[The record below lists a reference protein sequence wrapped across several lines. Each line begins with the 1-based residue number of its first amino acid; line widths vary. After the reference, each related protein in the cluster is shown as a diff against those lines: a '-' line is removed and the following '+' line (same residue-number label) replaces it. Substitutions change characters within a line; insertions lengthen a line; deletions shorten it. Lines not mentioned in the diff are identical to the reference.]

1 MALEQF
7 EIRENTIRREMDDV
21 MELPPHDPTDWHE
34 DALCRKL
41 TKAAPDKE
49 TKRKTADIWFSEVEM
64 RNAKTIRQ
72 TPGEAAAADICFECP
87 VRKACLKYACDT
99 EQEHGTWGG
108 LPIRRIVEGKHDFEA
123 LVEEPNP
130 FDTDDTDSHY
140 NRQRLQKGAGRPRKI
155 KPTTLVNTE
164 KEVA

>member
-7 EIRENTIRREMDDV
+7 EIRENTIRREMEDV
-21 MELPPHDPTDWHE
+21 MDLPPHDPIDWHE

-41 TKAAPDKE
+41 TKAAETKE
-49 TKRKTADIWFSEVEM
+49 EKRKTADIWFSEVEI
-64 RNAKTIRQ
+64 RKGSIRQ
-72 TPGEAAAADICFECP
+72 TPGEAQAADICFECP

-108 LPIRRIVEGKHDFEA
+108 LPLRKLVEGKHDYDA
-123 LVEEPNP
+123 LVEETNP
-130 FDTDDTDSHY
+130 FDTDDITSEFY
-140 NRQRLQKGAGRPRKI
+140 RPRLQRRAGRPRKI